1 MPPAPPRSAR
11 RGGRLSVRA
20 ASLFKPS
27 LCKGGCRAKR
37 GGRVVKVG
45 ETRTKQPFR
54 QARSSPAT
62 SPCTGE
68 AKLGKADPSV
78 RPVPRLPV
86 SRRGGRLPVRAA
98 SCSGGFRGICGFRGG
113 GRRGG
118 ISKNRVS
125 LSTAEKKLS
134 TIPRQKQAKS
144 AKKAV
149 LSKISLICRRE
160 NLRKGLTRR
169 GKFDRILSRS
179 YHKDMV
185 RRNIL

>member
-11 RGGRLSVRA
+11 RGGRLLVRA

-68 AKLGKADPSV
+68 AKLGKDDPSV
-78 RPVPRLPV
+78 RHVPRLPV
-86 SRRGGRLPVRAA
+86 SRRGGLVW
-98 SCSGGFRGICGFRGG
+98 GGV
-113 GRRGG
+113 
-118 ISKNRVS
+118 SKNRVS